1 MAVPTATPMAIQ
13 IPSFMR
19 PSLPSPSQ
27 GHLAHVSTMPPR
39 RRRRPLSS
47 RGLMSIVR
55 AAPQGERRLKP
66 ISRRSPYLLIASCVA
81 IVALVAL
88 GGSATVAAADLA
100 PNDLELLER
109 AARLGASGQQD
120 AERRGEALD
129 VDALRAMFERGEVE
143 LAARFAR
150 GMRKSAHVSL
160 PPAVERLLVERFEQ
174 RKLVDAVLGARLE
187 YRS

>member
-1 MAVPTATPMAIQ
+1 IAVPTATPMAIQ

-27 GHLAHVSTMPPR
+27 GHLAHVSTMPRR

-81 IVALVAL
+81 IVAL

-160 PPAVERLLVERFEQ
+160 PPAVE
-174 RKLVDAVLGARLE
+174 
-187 YRS
+187 